1 MLWVLLMAV
10 FISYPEFPMSAVR
23 QSRPLILFLFKGNEG
38 SVMGNLCVQHCRWIS
53 CVRALSQ
60 FCRHLLQLP
69 SSCTSLGIIKLFFQQ
84 GFQKFCTHAAYVTE
98 SLSTKHTNRVLA
110 QDPRMSN
117 KVELMSYMCGI
128 GNKRASRWSTAS
140 SAVQMCVLQS
150 VVFDQIF
157 QSCIIKTH
165 NFNDLICFI

>member
-1 MLWVLLMAV
+1 MCPALQMDQLCACIESVLSSFA
-10 FISYPEFPMSAVR
+10 AT
-23 QSRPLILFLFKGNEG
+23 
-38 SVMGNLCVQHCRWIS
+38 
-53 CVRALSQ
+53 
-60 FCRHLLQLP
+60 P
-69 SSCTSLGIIKLFFQQ
+69 SFCTSLGIIKLFFQQ

-150 VVFDQIF
+150 SGFDQIF